1 MQCRQQAK
9 SWLGEHYQVKH
20 RRPPII
26 KMVEKACYWPQM
38 ILHLNITKIFVI
50 VSWLNPSRVS
60 VFICGEDCPGAG
72 YLLSPGQ
79 LISIVRRWSPPSDCL
94 SPGLCG
100 QGLWILLVCISISQ
114 VIFARLTDGEVAF
127 IQLRIKSRPCAGARV
142 KLYNQY
148 SGTDTYWCWR
158 VWSWV
163 EDWLNWTLPKTSSCH
178 PDNVMIRSRLSVQ
191 YWQIG
196 RVACYNLLNG

>member
-1 MQCRQQAK
+1 
-9 SWLGEHYQVKH
+9 
-20 RRPPII
+20 
-26 KMVEKACYWPQM
+26 MVEKACYWPQM

-60 VFICGEDCPGAG
+60 VFIWGEDCPGAG

-79 LISIVRRWSPPSDCL
+79 FISIVRRWSQPSDWL

-114 VIFARLTDGEVAF
+114 VIFTRLTDGEVAF

-142 KLYNQY
+142 KLYNQLDLQSIGSSPDLQRWLIQARQIHDPNWEFGLGTSHWHPKLLGY
-148 SGTDTYWCWR
+148 SH
-158 VWSWV
+158 S
-163 EDWLNWTLPKTSSCH
+163 
-178 PDNVMIRSRLSVQ
+178 
-191 YWQIG
+191 
-196 RVACYNLLNG
+196 